1 VRIAIIDP
9 VTPKPYSRATLRDE
23 PLGGTEATVVRIAE
37 ALDAVVL
44 QHNRTEDDGRY
55 RVGAAVVDP
64 THAVVLREPAAA
76 LEAAQRYPNSKILL
90 WLHDLCGP
98 GTARGKKML
107 DHATRLAEHGVT
119 VVCVSDFHAADL
131 RRNFGSLPANQR
143 PLVVRVYN
151 PVDVSDA
158 PASDHPSDPNKLV
171 FFSSPH
177 KGLDY
182 TLTMFKQLR
191 ARNKYL
197 RLFIANPG
205 YLPSTSNDSPGI
217 VNLGAVPHSVIMEHV
232 STALCT
238 FYPNYVYPET
248 FGLALGESNALGTPV
263 LTHDIG
269 AAREVL
275 NGPDQLV
282 RVPAVRNLADSVFWR
297 WPSLRTGGEA
307 SLGLLGFSTVYRE
320 RIERWQQGGRPAVA
334 GRAEFSTDNVVLAWR
349 AVLRATEVALA

>member
-9 VTPKPYSRATLRDE
+9 VTPKPYSRQTLRDH

-44 QHNRTEDDGRY
+44 QHNRTDNEGRY
-55 RVGAAVVDP
+55 RVAGSAIDP
-64 THAVVLREPAAA
+64 SHVVVLREPAAA
-76 LEAAQRYPNSKILL
+76 LDAAQRYPNSTVML
-90 WLHDLCGP
+90 WLHDLCGQ

-107 DHATRLAEHGVT
+107 DHAARLAASKVT
-119 VVCVSDFHAADL
+119 LICVSDFHAADV
-131 RRNFGSLPANQR
+131 RKNFLSLPEDQR
-143 PLVVRVYN
+143 PQVVRIYN
-151 PVDVSDA
+151 PVDVADA
-158 PASDHPSDPNKLV
+158 PAGDRKTDPNKLV

-182 TLTMFKQLR
+182 TLALFKQLR
-191 ARNKYL
+191 ARNKQL

-217 VNLGAVPHSVIMEHV
+217 VNLGAVSHQVIMEHV

-269 AAREVL
+269 AAAEVL
-275 NGPDQLV
+275 NGPGQFIA
-282 RVPAVRNLADSVFWR
+282 VPALRNLADSVFWH
-297 WPSLRTGGEA
+297 WPFLRPMGEA
-307 SLGLLGFSTVYRE
+307 SLGLLGFSNGYRE
-320 RIERWQQGGRPAVA
+320 RIESWQDGGRPVVA
-334 GRAEFSTDNVVLAWR
+334 GRPEFSTENAVLAWTAAA
-349 AVLRATEVALA
+349 AVAVA